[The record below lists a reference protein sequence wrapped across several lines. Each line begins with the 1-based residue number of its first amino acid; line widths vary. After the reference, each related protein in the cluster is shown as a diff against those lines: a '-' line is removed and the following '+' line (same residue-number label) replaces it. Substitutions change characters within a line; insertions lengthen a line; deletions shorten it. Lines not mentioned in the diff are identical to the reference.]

1 MEYFFL
7 FLLLV
12 LPILLAAIRSKRR
25 KNLPPGPG
33 GLPLIGIFHKI
44 GDTPLHEYFRQ
55 LSKEY
60 GPLLYFKL
68 GSRPVLV
75 ANSSR
80 TAEEILKTQDIT
92 FCSRPAM
99 LSLRKLSY
107 GGFDIAF
114 APYGE
119 YWREMRKICVLHL
132 LSATRVRSYR
142 PIREDEVSRLVQKL
156 SEHASRSETINMTE
170 RITFLTSTIICRV
183 AFGKRYEH
191 GTGESKEFNHIIRE
205 FQTAISAFHFRD
217 YFPWLGWLDNVLGK
231 IDHLERVYKKW
242 DLFYEQL
249 LDEHQQPDRPKS
261 MDGDVVDIL
270 LQLRKDGSFDLP
282 FDHIKAV
289 LMDVYFASTDTIAT
303 TIVWAMTALIK
314 NPSMLK
320 KVQAELR
327 SALPMLQNKA
337 MVEEEDIVTARLPYF
352 NSVIKETLRVYST
365 IPLLVPR
372 ETMKDCTIDGYEI
385 PAKTLVH
392 VNAWAISKDPELW
405 KDPFEFKPER
415 FLEDEKK
422 FSLDLKGKDFG
433 FIPFGAGRRGCPGIT
448 MALATLEITMANI
461 LYLFDWGLPDGVK
474 REAIDNDISPGLT
487 LHKKNPL
494 LLVAKK
500 FV

>member
-1 MEYFFL
+1 M
-7 FLLLV
+7 
-12 LPILLAAIRSKRR
+12 
-25 KNLPPGPG
+25 
-33 GLPLIGIFHKI
+33 
-44 GDTPLHEYFRQ
+44 Q
-55 LSKEY
+55 
-60 GPLLYFKL
+60 
-68 GSRPVLV
+68 
-75 ANSSR
+75 
-80 TAEEILKTQDIT
+80 
-92 FCSRPAM
+92 
-99 LSLRKLSY
+99 
-107 GGFDIAF
+107 
-114 APYGE
+114 
-119 YWREMRKICVLHL
+119 
-132 LSATRVRSYR
+132 
-142 PIREDEVSRLVQKL
+142 
-156 SEHASRSETINMTE
+156 
-170 RITFLTSTIICRV
+170 
-183 AFGKRYEH
+183 
-191 GTGESKEFNHIIRE
+191 
-205 FQTAISAFHFRD
+205 
-217 YFPWLGWLDNVLGK
+217 
-231 IDHLERVYKKW
+231 
-242 DLFYEQL
+242 
-249 LDEHQQPDRPKS
+249 
-261 MDGDVVDIL
+261 
-270 LQLRKDGSFDLP
+270 
-282 FDHIKAV
+282 
-289 LMDVYFASTDTIAT
+289 DVYFASTDTIAT

-327 SALPMLQNKA
+327 SALPTLQNKA

-415 FLEDEKK
+415 FLEDERI

>member
-25 KNLPPGPG
+25 KNLPPGPA

-80 TAEEILKTQDIT
+80 TAEEILKTQDTT

-114 APYGE
+114 APYSE

-132 LSATRVRSYR
+132 LSATRVRSFR
-142 PIREDEVSRLVQKL
+142 PIREDEVSRMVQKL
-156 SEHASRSETINMTE
+156 SEHASRAETINMTE

-217 YFPWLGWLDNVLGK
+217 YLPWLGWLDNVLGK

-249 LDEHQQPDRPKS
+249 LHEHQQPDRPKS

-303 TIVWAMTALIK
+303 TILWAVTALIK

-320 KVQAELR
+320 KAQAELR
-327 SALPMLQNKA
+327 SALPTLQNKA

-352 NSVIKETLRVYST
+352 NS
-365 IPLLVPR
+365 
-372 ETMKDCTIDGYEI
+372 
-385 PAKTLVH
+385 TLVH

-415 FLEDEKK
+415 FLEDERK